1 MNKTDS
7 LSKKLGQY
15 ALTNFQRA
23 VLMEVAKIP
32 RGKVMSYKQIA
43 QAIGKPNAYRAV
55 GNALKKNPLPVLIP
69 CHRVIRANGEVGG
82 YAFGGR
88 SEKIKLLE
96 REGSVVQKGVLP
108 IYKNLGKIYKDFK

>member
-1 MNKTDS
+1 MNKTNS

-15 ALTNFQRA
+15 ALTKFQKA

-55 GNALKKNPLPVLIP
+55 GNALKNNPLPVLIP
-69 CHRVIRANGEVGG
+69 CHRVIRANGEIGG
-82 YAFGGR
+82 YAFGGK
-88 SEKIKLLE
+88 SEKIRLLE
-96 REGSVVQKGVLP
+96 REGSVVQKGVRSH
-108 IYKNLGKIYKDFK
+108 I

>member
-1 MNKTDS
+1 MNKTNS
-7 LSKKLGQY
+7 LSKKLEQY

-32 RGKVMSYKQIA
+32 KGKVMSYKQIA

-69 CHRVIRANGEVGG
+69 CHRVIRANGEIGG
-82 YAFGGR
+82 YTFGGK
-88 SEKIKLLE
+88 SEKIRLLE
-96 REGSVVQKGVLP
+96 REGSVVQKGVRSH
-108 IYKNLGKIYKDFK
+108 I

>member
-1 MNKTDS
+1 MNKTNS
-7 LSKKLGQY
+7 LSKKLEQY

-32 RGKVMSYKQIA
+32 KGKVMSYKQIA

-69 CHRVIRANGEVGG
+69 CHRVIKADGEIGG
-82 YAFGGR
+82 YAFGGK

-96 REGSVVQKGVLP
+96 KEGSVVK
-108 IYKNLGKIYKDFK
+108 

>member
-1 MNKTDS
+1 MKESN
-7 LSKKLGQY
+7 LPKKLEQY
-15 ALTNFQRA
+15 KLTKFEKA

-43 QAIGKPNAYRAV
+43 QAIGRPNAYRAV

-69 CHRVIRANGEVGG
+69 CHRVIRANGEIGG

-88 SEKIKLLE
+88 SKKIKLLE
-96 REGSVVQKGVLP
+96 REGSIVQKSMRSN
-108 IYKNLGKIYKDFK
+108 IWEFRKDL

>member
-1 MNKTDS
+1 MKKIGS
-7 LSKKLGQY
+7 LSKKLEQY

-43 QAIGKPNAYRAV
+43 QAIGRPNAYRAV

-82 YAFGGR
+82 YAFGGK
-88 SEKIKLLE
+88 SEKIRLLE
-96 REGSVVQKGVLP
+96 REGSIVQKSMRSD
-108 IYKNLGKIYKDFK
+108 IMRI

>member
-1 MNKTDS
+1 MKKIGS
-7 LSKKLGQY
+7 LSKKLEQY

-43 QAIGKPNAYRAV
+43 QAIGRPNAYRAV

-69 CHRVIRANGEVGG
+69 CHRVIRANGEIGG
-82 YAFGGR
+82 YAFGGK
-88 SEKIKLLE
+88 SEKIRLLE
-96 REGSVVQKGVLP
+96 REGRYSPKKYAFRYLR
-108 IYKNLGKIYKDFK
+108 I